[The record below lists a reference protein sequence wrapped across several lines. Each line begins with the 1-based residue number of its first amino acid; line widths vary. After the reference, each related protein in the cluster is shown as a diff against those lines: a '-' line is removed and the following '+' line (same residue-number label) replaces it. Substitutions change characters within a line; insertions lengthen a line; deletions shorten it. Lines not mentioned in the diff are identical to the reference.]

1 MNKSS
6 YKNKNITIITPYFPS
21 ESNEYGGIF
30 IFDQVIAMS
39 NLAKRIDV
47 FVTRPLF
54 YISRK
59 VPFIKFDRSNS
70 IFKKTNK
77 TNTSVVDIKYFPFPK
92 DSLLYHKSIALS
104 LWMRKYKFS
113 KNILVHT
120 VYPLG
125 AAA

>member
-1 MNKSS
+1 MNKFNS
-6 YKNKNITIITPYFPS
+6 ITIITPYFPNIVNKHS
-21 ESNEYGGIF
+21 GIF
-30 IFDQVIAMS
+30 VYDQVIE
-39 NLAKRIDV
+39 LAKKINEV
-47 FVTRPLF
+47 HVWVTRPIF
-54 YISRK
+54 KISRK
-59 VPFIKFDRSNS
+59 HPLIRLNLKEETLIKPSLANVTVS
-70 IFKKTNK
+70 KIY
-77 TNTSVVDIKYFPFPK
+77 YFPFPK